1 MKKVSLLI
9 SGSMGSIVA
18 MMSAKHPELV
28 GILPLILLSCAL
40 YILHKET
47 KKK

>member
-1 MKKVSLLI
+1 MKKMRALI
-9 SGSMGSIVA
+9 AGSMGCVMA
-18 MMSAKHPELV
+18 MMSAKHPEWV